1 MLKKIPAEQ
10 PDSSNLPEKS
20 RRKKGKKYKCGP
32 KSKLQKKES
41 FLKTAECKIIKSVGM
56 KMVCYGK
63 KAKDFKSHKEFR
75 NLIADMQKSVL
86 MLQKQQ
92 RKFIRDD
99 REKRKK

>member
-10 PDSSNLPEKS
+10 PDPANLPKKS
-20 RRKKGKKYKCGP
+20 RRKKGKKTKCGP
-32 KSKLQKKES
+32 KSKLQKKDS

-63 KAKDFKSHKEFR
+63 GGKDFKSHKEFQD
-75 NLIADMQKSVL
+75 LIADMQKSVL
-86 MLQKQQ
+86 MLQKQH

-99 REKRKK
+99 HEKRQK